1 VNYSPVPTRHFS
13 GNFWWT
19 TSSYMSTLSEL
30 KYEESG
36 KFEPEMWLFKRRKS
50 EVVVRIYVMHSS
62 GKMLEY
68 LSICLPIYHLS
79 IYFL

>member
-1 VNYSPVPTRHFS
+1 
-13 GNFWWT
+13 
-19 TSSYMSTLSEL
+19 
-30 KYEESG
+30 
-36 KFEPEMWLFKRRKS
+36 MWLFKRRKS

-68 LSICLPIYHLS
+68 LPIYQLS